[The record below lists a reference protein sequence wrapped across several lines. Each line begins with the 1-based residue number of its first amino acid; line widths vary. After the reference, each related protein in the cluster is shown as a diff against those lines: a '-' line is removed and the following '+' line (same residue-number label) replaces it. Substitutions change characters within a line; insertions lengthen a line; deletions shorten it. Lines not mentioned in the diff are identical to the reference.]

1 MSFGKTGAIN
11 PSASMSSMTV
21 IKINVMAAGRD
32 FMLVE
37 RERTRQRCRG
47 GCVNA
52 EPNEGN

>member
-1 MSFGKTGAIN
+1 
-11 PSASMSSMTV
+11 V